1 MVDQVLDF
9 FYTVS
14 VWTIPV
20 VIAITLHEAAHGW
33 VADRL
38 GDDTARRLGRVTFNP
53 LRHIDPFGTVVL
65 PALLLLFAPFVFG
78 YAKPVPVNFSR
89 LRKPKRDMV
98 WVALAGPATNIAL
111 AVASALAIHVTPY
124 FSLWLGDWLFDNLE
138 HSLLINVVLAVFNM
152 LPLPPLD
159 GGRVMTGLLPN
170 PIAYRFARIE
180 RYGILILLTV
190 LFLLPLIGDQFGID
204 LNVFAWVMW
213 PPIEAVYEFI
223 VALTGHGPA
232 AP

>member
-1 MVDQVLDF
+1 MTDQILDF
-9 FYTVS
+9 LYTVS

-65 PALLLLFAPFVFG
+65 PGMLLLFAPFVFG
-78 YAKPVPVNFSR
+78 YAKPVPVNFLR

-124 FSLWLGDWLFDNLE
+124 FSPWLGDWLFDNLE

-180 RYGILILLTV
+180 RYGILILLAV
-190 LFLLPLIGDQFGID
+190 LFTRKVYMPSS
-204 LNVFAWVMW
+204 NWPVVFSVMTG
-213 PPIEAVYEFI
+213 
-223 VALTGHGPA
+223 LTITS
-232 AP
+232 